1 VIDPDLDRIAVLGKG
16 KFHNAARALHRFVHR
31 EGKTLPIPI
40 STTPLTIRKKG
51 GGCMDV
57 NYPILRL
64 SDWMKFIL
72 GEAGGQFLLAG
83 HHTWDT
89 AGFSKVFERFWP
101 NFRSA
106 DPSHDIYTRKSVNQ
120 RCYTIPLCLHGD
132 EGRGLAKVPVMITN
146 FQCVVPWMGE
156 DHVNTHGPR
165 RSEHSFATRLLH
177 SILPASCY
185 APNDITI
192 DGIHSAIAEELIEL
206 FENGLTV
213 QVGDKQITVFVALIA
228 TKGDW
233 PYVRKAYHLQTGFA
247 STRICHLCPGDEWWD
262 CGPASQLRTYEG
274 ANPSPFKRKF
284 SPLRSVPG
292 GANPNRIQPDI
303 MHCMNLGFGKDLCA
317 SSILLLCCLGEFP
330 GSSIKTQLD
339 DAYNQFHSWCRQSG
353 KTSSL
358 KCFELKTFKVTSQ
371 PGCGFAPKFQIR
383 A

>member
-1 VIDPDLDRIAVLGKG
+1 MIDPDLDRIAVLGKG

-89 AGFSKVFERFWP
+89 AGFSKVFERFWQ

-165 RSEHSFATRLLH
+165 RSEYLFTVCWCMPVSYGASRANSISFA
-177 SILPASCY
+177 
-185 APNDITI
+185 
-192 DGIHSAIAEELIEL
+192 
-206 FENGLTV
+206 
-213 QVGDKQITVFVALIA
+213 
-228 TKGDW
+228 
-233 PYVRKAYHLQTGFA
+233 
-247 STRICHLCPGDEWWD
+247 
-262 CGPASQLRTYEG
+262 
-274 ANPSPFKRKF
+274 
-284 SPLRSVPG
+284 
-292 GANPNRIQPDI
+292 
-303 MHCMNLGFGKDLCA
+303 
-317 SSILLLCCLGEFP
+317 
-330 GSSIKTQLD
+330 SIKGT
-339 DAYNQFHSWCRQSG
+339 ASPR
-353 KTSSL
+353 
-358 KCFELKTFKVTSQ
+358 
-371 PGCGFAPKFQIR
+371 GFCTRSCQHPVMHR
-383 A
+383 TT